1 MAFPDEGSGMKRDSE
16 VLLMRREAQ
25 LGDALQ
31 ALEQAEKHRR
41 RFTVGRPPLS
51 YTRGS
56 ELLKRLQADECELCG
71 SIVRVEVH
79 HLPKMADLNRHRRKP
94 VPTWFRLMATR
105 KRKTLIACRAC
116 HEAIHTGRP
125 AKQACST

>member
-1 MAFPDEGSGMKRDSE
+1 MALSGEGSGMKRDSE

-71 SIVRVEVH
+71 SAVRVEVH
-79 HLPKMADLNRHRRKP
+79 HLRKADLNRHRRKP
-94 VPTWFRLMATR
+94 VSTWFRLMATR
-105 KRKTLIACRAC
+105 KRKTLIACRA
-116 HEAIHTGRP
+116 
-125 AKQACST
+125 